1 MPKTSQPP
9 QDNKKDTQTQTAQNP
24 QDAAKKAPESK
35 DTKDSKPDPKD
46 DKTKASKE
54 NKDPKA
60 KDASKAED
68 SKTDASKTKEPE
80 QKWYEGRNKEVVIY
94 YLIAV
99 FFLEIIVGAAAFF
112 YGVAN
117 AEPLVAGGP
126 RMAKFP
132 WIGWIISATL
142 APVGLLL
149 LFHLS
154 GWFFTR
160 TTVPTAGGQV
170 TSGQPIPKN
179 VEQFYSVVSN
189 APVVVVLLGLLAL
202 GGCLYFLD
210 TALGTLRNYIPW
222 ILGSATLFLI
232 IAYATRL
239 FFLAKHRRM
248 EREYE
253 YRMKI
258 FEKTGM
264 IITDKN
270 MIPLNAADIARAQ
283 AALLQNLNLNSLP
296 EGTNPETKTL
306 PEAPQETP
314 QTPPTPPDKDQPSDL
329 TPQAETKED
338 SSLEK
343 KEETPKSEPT
353 PPQTEEIVDLE
364 FHEKKNPE

>member
-1 MPKTSQPP
+1 MKNKPNEAKDLKQDPQAKMTQTNKEDPKSSQKT
-9 QDNKKDTQTQTAQNP
+9 QDQKSKDNKKTTENQN
-24 QDAAKKAPESK
+24 
-35 DTKDSKPDPKD
+35 
-46 DKTKASKE
+46 
-54 NKDPKA
+54 
-60 KDASKAED
+60 KDASGNAKD
-68 SKTDASKTKEPE
+68 QKEEE
-80 QKWYEGRNKEVVIY
+80 QKWYEGPNKEVVIY

-99 FFLEIIVGAAAFF
+99 FFLEIIIGAAAFF

-117 AEPLVAGGP
+117 AEPLVPGGP

-132 WIGWIISATL
+132 WVGWLIAASL

-160 TTVPTAGGQV
+160 STKVLAGG
-170 TSGQPIPKN
+170 TLGSNGEPIPKN

-210 TALGTLRNYIPW
+210 TALGTLRPYIPW
-222 ILGSATLFLI
+222 ILGSATLFLV
-232 IAYATRL
+232 IAYVTRL

-253 YRMKI
+253 YRMRI

-270 MIPLNAADIARAQ
+270 MIPLSAADIARAQ
-283 AALLQNLNLNSLP
+283 NALLQNLQYGLP
-296 EGTNPETKTL
+296 QSDGDVPKLPPSNPK
-306 PEAPQETP
+306 PA
-314 QTPPTPPDKDQPSDL
+314 
-329 TPQAETKED
+329 AN
-338 SSLEK
+338 
-343 KEETPKSEPT
+343 PKEPT
-353 PPQTEEIVDLE
+353 KPTDSAEQSMVDKTAKLKNKAKPKNPLPTEDEIVDIE
-364 FHEKKNPE
+364 YHEKKDQN